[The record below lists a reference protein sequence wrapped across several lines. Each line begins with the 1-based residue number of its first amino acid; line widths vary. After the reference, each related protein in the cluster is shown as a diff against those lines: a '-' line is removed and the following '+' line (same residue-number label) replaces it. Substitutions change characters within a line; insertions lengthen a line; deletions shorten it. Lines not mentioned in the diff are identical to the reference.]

1 MVFPVTLIFLLQM
14 KKKIVFHLKNRLSQQ
29 QFYKRNLSIELSPPA
44 FQWRGCRWQNFGRS
58 LCHSF
63 FNVAVVVVDVLL
75 SFLFVFLGHRIS
87 VFFFSFFHS
96 AKLHSLSEK
105 KQISFFFTFFNHFC
119 SFQKQGGILNIDET
133 LYKKLGI

>member
-87 VFFFSFFHS
+87 VFFFLFSTLQNFIHC
-96 AKLHSLSEK
+96 LK
-105 KQISFFFTFFNHFC
+105 KTNIFFFTFFNHFC